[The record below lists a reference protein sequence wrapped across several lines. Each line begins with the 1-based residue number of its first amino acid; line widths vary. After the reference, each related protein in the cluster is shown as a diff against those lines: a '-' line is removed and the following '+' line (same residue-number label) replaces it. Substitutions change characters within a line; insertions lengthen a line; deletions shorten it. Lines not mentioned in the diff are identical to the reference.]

1 MDWKWTSNRVK
12 HLFKNSKVV
21 LIARIILGVVF
32 IYASIDKIINP
43 VDFSN
48 SIDNYH
54 VTPIQLNNLAALI
67 IPWVELIIGVC
78 LIIGLFLNGATLISI
93 FLLIFFIFIIT
104 QALVRGI
111 DLHCGC
117 FDLAQKELSDG
128 NLKLEMIKRIIED
141 FVFLGLAFLIKNNIK
156 D

>member
-1 MDWKWTSNRVK
+1 MK

-67 IPWVELIIGVC
+67 IPWVELIIGIC
-78 LIIGLFLNGATLISI
+78 LIIGLFLNGASLISI